1 MGYKYQLADL
11 QRDMTALMSL
21 NQETSATQNADST
34 FTAGQS
40 WGALRKA
47 WKGYRIAKVQ
57 SDDAKMRE
65 YAAKIR
71 KIQTELKVSVASF
84 PHLDLA

>member
-1 MGYKYQLADL
+1 MGYKYQVTEFQA
-11 QRDMTALMSL
+11 DMTALMSL
-21 NQETSATQNADST
+21 NQETAATQSADST
-34 FTAGQS
+34 FTTGQS

-57 SDDAKMRE
+57 ADDAKMRE

-84 PHLDLA
+84 PHLDIA

>member
-1 MGYKYQLADL
+1 MGYKYRVADL
-11 QRDMTALMSL
+11 QKDMTALVSL
-21 NQETSATQNADST
+21 NQETSANSDGT
-34 FTAGQS
+34 FTTGQS

-57 SDDAKMRE
+57 SDDTKMRE

-71 KIQTELKVSVASF
+71 KIQTELKVTVSSF
-84 PHLDLA
+84 PHLDIA

>member
-1 MGYKYQLADL
+1 MGYKYQVADL
-11 QRDMTALMSL
+11 QKDMTALVSL
-21 NQETSATQNADST
+21 NQETTAVQNPDNT
-34 FTAGQS
+34 FTTGQS

-57 SDDAKMRE
+57 ADDSKMRE

-71 KIQTELKVSVASF
+71 KIQTELKVTVSSF
-84 PHLDLA
+84 PHLDIA

>member
-1 MGYKYQLADL
+1 MRYKYQLADL
-11 QRDMTALMSL
+11 QKDMTALVSL
-21 NQETSATQNADST
+21 NQETSATQNSDST
-34 FTAGQS
+34 FTTGQS

-57 SDDAKMRE
+57 ADDTKMRE

-71 KIQTELKVSVASF
+71 KIQTELKISVSSF
-84 PHLDLA
+84 PHLDIA

>member
-1 MGYKYQLADL
+1 
-11 QRDMTALMSL
+11 MTALMSL
-21 NQETSATQNADST
+21 NQETTGTQNNDNT
-34 FTAGQS
+34 FTIGQS

-57 SDDAKMRE
+57 ADDAKMRE

-71 KIQTELKVSVASF
+71 KIQTELNVSVASF
-84 PHLDLA
+84 PHLDIA

>member
-1 MGYKYQLADL
+1 MGYKYRVADL
-11 QRDMTALMSL
+11 RKDMTALVSL
-21 NQETSATQNADST
+21 NQETSATQSSDGT
-34 FTAGQS
+34 FTTGQS

-57 SDDAKMRE
+57 SDDTKMRE

-71 KIQTELKVSVASF
+71 KIQTELKVTVSSF
-84 PHLDLA
+84 PHLNIA